1 MVNEF
6 RDVLRLSAES
16 LMVASSNAYGLV
28 LKRPRIM
35 FVNAAL
41 GLLAVTLTASGCGN
55 KNATPAGTKVLD
67 WSIANSD
74 RAAIKTA
81 TVDARKTSDRVAT
94 FTLANEDVKLKLH
107 IESGTAKYEE
117 GGKPMQVSSVT
128 AVTASVEDGKDYT
141 FTAGTCRGPDYA
153 TITPGAAPGDAVLD
167 CLIHADKPRYQ
178 MLVTFQMKGDGSLLP
193 QNAGTTL
200 KVK

>member
-1 MVNEF
+1 M
-6 RDVLRLSAES
+6 RTS
-16 LMVASSNAYGLV
+16 LL
-28 LKRPRIM
+28 LKAPRVM
-35 FVNAAL
+35 FAAL
-41 GLLAVTLTASGCGN
+41 GLLAVTLSVGGCGN

-81 TVDARKTSDRVAT
+81 TVDARKTSDRVET
-94 FTLANEDVKLKLH
+94 FTIANEDVKLKLH
-107 IESGTAKYEE
+107 IETGTAKYEE

-141 FTAGTCRGPDYA
+141 FTAGACRGPNYA
-153 TITPGAAPGDAVLD
+153 TLTPGTAPGDTVLD
-167 CLIHADKPRYQ
+167 CLIHADKPKYQ
-178 MLVTFQMKGDGSLLP
+178 MLVTFQMKGDGSLVP

-200 KVK
+200 KAN

>member
-1 MVNEF
+1 MLTSN
-6 RDVLRLSAES
+6 
-16 LMVASSNAYGLV
+16 NAYELV
-28 LKRPRIM
+28 LKTPRIM

-81 TVDARKTSDRVAT
+81 TIDARKTSDRVET
-94 FTLANEDVKLKLH
+94 FTLGNEDVKLKIH
-107 IESGTAKYEE
+107 VESGTAKYEE
-117 GGKPMQVSSVT
+117 GGKPMQLASVT
-128 AVTASVEDGKDYT
+128 AVTASLEDGKDYT
-141 FTAGTCRGPDYA
+141 FSAGTCRGPDDA
-153 TITPGAAPGDAVLD
+153 TLKPGTAPGDALLD

-178 MLVTFQMKGDGSLLP
+178 MLVTFTMKGDGTLLP

-200 KVK
+200 MVK